1 MYVRGDIALVG
12 WLLVGVFV
20 FCVVTV
26 VADFLELLF
35 NLRKAHTLVGEL
47 KEITESSRSSTVAC
61 HRHDHLKRIRFNTNF
76 PL

>member
-12 WLLVGVFV
+12 WLYMVGVFV

-26 VADFLELLF
+26 VATLSNFLNAF
-35 NLRKAHTLVGEL
+35 NLRKLTTYAGEL

-61 HRHDHLKRIRFNTNF
+61 L
-76 PL
+76 

>member
-12 WLLVGVFV
+12 WFMVGVFV

-35 NLRKAHTLVGEL
+35 NLRKLTHAGWGTKGN
-47 KEITESSRSSTVAC
+47 
-61 HRHDHLKRIRFNTNF
+61 HRIFREARQWRVIDMTI
-76 PL
+76 